1 MEHITAVLA
10 WIKAHGAEILALWAG
25 IIGVAEIIV
34 KWTDSKKDDEI
45 LGKIPSLEDGKQYTL
60 LLHIHNKPISDTLSY
75 PLFMIAAML
84 LKGYDASTKMH
95 CIVEHSADSQN
106 HFTLLRR
113 K

>member
-1 MEHITAVLA
+1 MEHIANVLA

-45 LGKIPSLEDGKQYTL
+45 LGKIRAIGIKIISLL
-60 LLHIHNKPISDTLSY
+60 
-75 PLFMIAAML
+75 
-84 LKGYDASTKMH
+84 TKFGF
-95 CIVEHSADSQN
+95 EQPKA
-106 HFTLLRR
+106 